1 MPHMDPLTLLLTI
14 LFVWRVTRLII
25 ADAILDRPRNWVV
38 LRYGPDQW
46 FAYLITCAWC
56 VSVWVAAATFV
67 ASYWWA
73 GEAWWFIMVATGA
86 ASLVA
91 GVGSRWLDPIDD

>member
-1 MPHMDPLTLLLTI
+1 MPHMDPITLLLTI

-25 ADAILDRPRNWVV
+25 ADAILDRPRNWIV
-38 LRYGPDQW
+38 LRYGPEQW

-56 VSVWVAAATFV
+56 VSVWVAAAVFV

-73 GEAWWFIMVATGA
+73 DTAWWFIMVATGA